1 MRISDWSSDV
11 CSSDLDG
18 PVAPRFDGIDPHQH
32 AIGAKQLCAHLLDGL
47 IRIGRPRNLNSNTAQ
62 RLDDAPK
69 ARAFDRGRLP
79 ERRLGR
85 MKDRHSIAHARYV
98 PLLRRTAAESCSG

>member
-1 MRISDWSSDV
+1 MLCVLVFFCKQKTAYEMRISDWSSDV
-11 CSSDLDG
+11 CSSDL
-18 PVAPRFDGIDPHQH
+18 
-32 AIGAKQLCAHLLDGL
+32 QLCAHLLDGL

-98 PLLRRTAAESCSG
+98 LLLRSTAAE

>member
-1 MRISDWSSDV
+1 MRISDLISDV
-11 CSSDLDG
+11 CSSDLAIQDG

-98 PLLRRTAAESCSG
+98 LLLRSTAAE